1 MTRKTK
7 ENLEGIAI
15 AIVLAILTAY
25 VLGLS
30 GCATKH
36 YGRQENLT
44 HHEAITL
51 SCREIEI
58 EIARTQ
64 GFIER
69 VKKESQ
75 FSAASVLSFM
85 GDLGVGNVMERRA
98 AIRGAE
104 DRLEKLQVLRVQK
117 CKA

>member
-7 ENLEGIAI
+7 ESLEGIAT
-15 AIVLAILTAY
+15 AIVLAILVAY

-44 HHEAITL
+44 PHEAVTL

-75 FSAASVLSFM
+75 FSTASVLSFM
-85 GDLGVGNVMERRA
+85 GDLGVGNVMEKRA
-98 AIRGAE
+98 AIRSAE
-104 DRLEKLQVLRVQK
+104 DRLEKLQTLRVQK